1 MKRRTFL
8 HVAAGSA
15 LAAAQPLAFS
25 QSTKV
30 RVGYLHTLAE
40 A

>member
-8 HVAAGSA
+8 HLAAGSA
-15 LAAAQPLAFS
+15 LAAAQPLSFA

-30 RVGYLHTLAE
+30 KVG
-40 A
+40 